1 MLLQAIARAITRLAG
16 FVVENVMRDY
26 TGRWKQRDAND
37 RSTFYIRPI
46 GPAVFIGC
54 ADSAREFPREGTKKS
69 NETPASGRQGRADTA
84 TSPEDSCLPAS
95 FVRSAVSSD
104 VCEKNQA

>member
-1 MLLQAIARAITRLAG
+1 MEQDERTSSMLLQAIARAITCLAG

-54 ADSAREFPREGTKKS
+54 ADSAQNSREKEQKK
-69 NETPASGRQGRADTA
+69 
-84 TSPEDSCLPAS
+84 
-95 FVRSAVSSD
+95 
-104 VCEKNQA
+104 